1 MKNIAELLVSYIN
14 LQYLYDI
21 ITVAKIKKNT
31 FLIIF
36 CYTSLPSSSGPNR
49 VPQEN
54 ISVRICTSRYVHADR
69 DDFFSQ
75 NMCLHARTFH
85 TV

>member
-21 ITVAKIKKNT
+21 ITVAKIKKH
-31 FLIIF
+31 FLDYILLHVSAF
-36 CYTSLPSSSGPNR
+36 VFWAQQSSAFAR
-49 VPQEN
+49 LAMCT
-54 ISVRICTSRYVHADR
+54 RIVTI
-69 DDFFSQ
+69 FFSQ